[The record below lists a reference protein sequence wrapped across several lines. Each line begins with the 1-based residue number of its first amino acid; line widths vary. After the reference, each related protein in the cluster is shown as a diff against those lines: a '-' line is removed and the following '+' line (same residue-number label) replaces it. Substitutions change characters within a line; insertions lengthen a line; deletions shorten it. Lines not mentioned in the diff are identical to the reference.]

1 MYKRI
6 ITVNIYK
13 RRDVVKSVDKKVT
26 NKTANKNVDLILKF
40 HVLISAIDRGTKD
53 KPTKQDLSK
62 SEL

>member
-13 RRDVVKSVDKKVT
+13 RREVVKSVDKKVT

-53 KPTKQDLSK
+53 NPTKQDLSK